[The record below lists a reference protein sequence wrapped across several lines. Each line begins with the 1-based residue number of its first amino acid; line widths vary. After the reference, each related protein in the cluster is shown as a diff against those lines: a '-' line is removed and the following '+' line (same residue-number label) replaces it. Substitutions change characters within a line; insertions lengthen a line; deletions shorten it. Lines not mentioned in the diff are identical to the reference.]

1 MTRSKTPDK
10 NSRVEQLLEQ
20 FEPSKREIRDANK
33 NTTEDGTCID
43 PPATFG
49 ETLERTT
56 HASLDVTGLLA
67 SLGCVLWDH
76 RVNREKFVSQEYAKI
91 HGFEHAEYLKRVSS
105 MADYIELIIPEDR
118 ERYLEYELQF
128 AETKST
134 ETSSVEYRI
143 VTAGGD
149 IRHLKQL
156 SQFDLDSFQSLCLLQ
171 DVTELRQA
179 EADLSERSLV
189 VEDRE
194 RMLALTASMTKVGY
208 CVWNPKEHHYISV
221 SDEWAAI
228 FGYGKDEFVSK
239 FRLESQDDTLVH
251 PLDIDRYR
259 SFYADAITSKDE
271 TYADI
276 EYRVFRRDGE
286 IRHVLER
293 IAVTDMSSQSD
304 RILITLQDITD
315 RKLAD
320 AKIFQASKLSTL
332 GEMAAGLAHEI
343 NQPLNTITLAASNM
357 SGALLQEPLDISLLN
372 TKLARI
378 KNQVTRAAAIIGHI
392 RTFGREAVEG
402 DQLIDLSLVTE
413 SAIDLM
419 REQLRISGIRIE
431 AQYDDRCPSVLGHPI
446 HMEQVLLNLLNNSR
460 HAITSI
466 ERDNKMISIDI
477 ERQPNGDAILRVSD
491 TGGGIPDEI
500 ISKIFEPFITTKP
513 YGEGTGLGLSI
524 SHGIVK
530 QMGGEI
536 RARNIPDGALF
547 ELTFPAAS

>member
-1 MTRSKTPDK
+1 MKSTKKPDK
-10 NSRVEQLLEQ
+10 KSRVEQLLEK
-20 FEPSKREIRDANK
+20 FEPRKREIRDVNE
-33 NTTEDGTCID
+33 NTTEDGTGID
-43 PPATFG
+43 PPAPFG
-49 ETLERTT
+49 ESLELPSL
-56 HASLDVTGLLA
+56 AALDVTGLLE
-67 SLGCVLWDH
+67 SVSCVLWDH
-76 RVNREKFVSQEYAKI
+76 KLNREKFISKEYAQI
-91 HGFEHAEYLKRVSS
+91 HGFEYAEYRKRVKS
-105 MADYIELIIPEDR
+105 MADYVEIIVPEDR
-118 ERYLEYELQF
+118 ERYLEYELQY

-143 VTAGGD
+143 VTARGD
-149 IRHLKQL
+149 IRHLKQI
-156 SQFDLDSFQSLCLLQ
+156 SQFDLDSFQSLCLVQ

-179 EADLSERSLV
+179 EAELSESSLV

-194 RMLALTASMTKVGY
+194 RLLSLTASMTKVGY
-208 CVWNPKEHHYISV
+208 CVWSREEHYVSV

-228 FGYGKDEFVSK
+228 FGYGKDEFLSK

-259 SFYADAITSKDE
+259 SFYANAITSTDE

-286 IRHVLER
+286 IRHVIER
-293 IAVTDMSSQSD
+293 IAVTDISSQSD
-304 RILITLQDITD
+304 RVLITLQDITD

-332 GEMAAGLAHEI
+332 GEMAAGLAHEL

-372 TKLARI
+372 TKLGRI
-378 KNQVTRAAAIIGHI
+378 KNQVTRAAAIIEHI

-402 DQLIDLSLVTE
+402 DQLIDLSSATE
-413 SAIDLM
+413 SAIELM

-431 AQYDDRCPSVLGHPI
+431 AQYDDRCPCVLGHPI

-466 ERDNKMISIDI
+466 ERANKMISIDI
-477 ERQPNGDAILRVSD
+477 ERQPNGDAMLRVSD

-500 ISKIFEPFITTKP
+500 ISKIFEPFMTTKP

-530 QMGGEI
+530 KMGGEI
-536 RARNIPDGALF
+536 RARNTPDGALF